1 MTLINQFYFRWSR
14 PAWGVRVQIKPRGAV
29 CKICDTKTLDAFIM
43 VAVAAFFKTADQFW
57 TSKDGLF
64 EGNRLRA
71 CHFHLV
77 SLCNA
82 QILIRMTQKLK
93 EDRIL

>member
-1 MTLINQFYFRWSR
+1 
-14 PAWGVRVQIKPRGAV
+14 
-29 CKICDTKTLDAFIM
+29 M

-71 CHFHLV
+71 CHFHLD
-77 SLCNA
+77 SLFNA
-82 QILIRMTQKLK
+82 QTLIRMTQKLK
-93 EDRIL
+93 GDRVL